1 MSPKMGDGMEMDM
14 KSSINF
20 KDARQI
26 LLKLVEPVKTE
37 RVELASSAGRVLAE
51 AITAAENVPPF
62 DRSPYDGYAF
72 RAVDSVNASRENPV
86 TLKILEE
93 VPAGAVP
100 IKECVAGTAT
110 KILTGAPI
118 PKGAD
123 AVIMYERTEFTAE
136 TVTIFAPAK
145 SGDNIV
151 YAGEDV
157 KRGAVLAEA
166 GGIIDTGTMGTLAS
180 QGMEKPLVYKIP
192 KIGIISTG
200 NEVIEV
206 GNPLA
211 PGKIYNSNR
220 YTLTAAVKEIG
231 CEPVYLGIA
240 GDTSEGIAKLLEKG
254 LAECDVILTTG
265 GVSVGDYDMTPAAM
279 ELAGVEILFRGVDL
293 KPGMAC
299 AYGIKDGKLVCGLS
313 GNPASSLIN
322 YYAVALPALRKLTG
336 LANVIPEE
344 IEVVLNSGF
353 KKKSPGTRLLRGT
366 LDLSQGE
373 ARMILPKEQG
383 NVMLNSIIGC
393 NMMAIVPA
401 GTGPIEAGTKL
412 KGFLL

>member
-1 MSPKMGDGMEMDM
+1 M
-14 KSSINF
+14 KSSMNF
-20 KDARQI
+20 KDACQKLI
-26 LLKLVEPVKTE
+26 DLVEPVKTE
-37 RVELASSAGRVLAE
+37 KIALAESAGRILAE
-51 AITAAENVPPF
+51 AVVAGEDVPPF

-72 RAVDSVNASRENPV
+72 RAVDTSTASKETPI
-86 TLKILEE
+86 TLQILEE

-100 IKECVAGTAT
+100 TKECVAGTAT

-123 AVIMYERTEFTAE
+123 AVIMYERTEFTSQ
-136 TVTIFAPAK
+136 TVTIFGPVK
-145 SGDNIV
+145 EGDNIV

-157 KRGAVLAEA
+157 KCGAVLATA
-166 GGIIDTGTMGTLAS
+166 GGKIDAGTMGTLAS
-180 QGMEKPLVYKIP
+180 QGIGKPVVYQIP

-200 NEVIEV
+200 NEVVDVESE
-206 GNPLA
+206 LT

-231 CEPVYLGIA
+231 CEPVFLGIA
-240 GDTSEGIAKLLEKG
+240 GDTTEGIANLLLEG
-254 LAECDVILTTG
+254 LKTCDAILTTG
-265 GVSVGDYDMTPAAM
+265 GVSVGDYDLTPAAM

-299 AYGIKDGKLVCGLS
+299 AYGSKDGKLICGLS

-322 YYAVALPALRKLTG
+322 YYAVAMPALKKLTG
-336 LANVIPEE
+336 AKNYVPEE
-344 IEVVLNSGF
+344 IDVILNNGF

-366 LDLSQGE
+366 LDLSCGE
-373 ARMILPKEQG
+373 VRMSLPKEQG
-383 NVMLNSIIGC
+383 NVMLNSMIGC
-393 NMMAIVPA
+393 NVMAIVPA
-401 GTGPIEAGTKL
+401 GSGPIEAGTKL

>member
-1 MSPKMGDGMEMDM
+1 M
-14 KSSINF
+14 KSSIDF
-20 KDARQI
+20 KMARQT
-26 LLKLVEPVKTE
+26 LLDLVEPVKTE
-37 RVELASSAGRVLAE
+37 HIELSACTGRVLAE

-72 RAVDSVNASRENPV
+72 RAADSVNASKETPV

-100 IKECVAGTAT
+100 TKECVAGTAT

-118 PKGAD
+118 PEGAD
-123 AVIMYERTEFTAE
+123 AVIMYERTEFTCE
-136 TVTIFAPAK
+136 TVTIFAPVK

-157 KRGAVLAEA
+157 KCGAILTEA
-166 GGIIDTGTMGTLAS
+166 GGIINAGTIGTLAS
-180 QGMEKPLVYKIP
+180 QGIEKPLVYKVP

-206 GNPLA
+206 GSELI

-220 YTLTAAVKEIG
+220 YTLTAAVREAG

-240 GDTSEGIAKLLEKG
+240 GDDSEGIAKLLIQG
-254 LAECDVILTTG
+254 LTECDAILTTG

-299 AYGIKDGKLVCGLS
+299 AYGIKDGRLVCGLS
-313 GNPASSLIN
+313 GNPASALIN
-322 YYAVALPALRKLTG
+322 YYAVAQPAFKKLTG
-336 LANVIPEE
+336 LANPIPEE
-344 IEVVLNSGF
+344 IEVALNNGF
-353 KKKSPGTRLLRGT
+353 NKKSPGTRLLRGT

-373 ARMILPKEQG
+373 ARMSLPKEQG

-401 GTGPIEAGTKL
+401 GSGSVEAGTKL

>member
-1 MSPKMGDGMEMDM
+1 M
-14 KSSINF
+14 KQSLDF
-20 KDARQI
+20 KTARQI
-26 LLKLVEPVKTE
+26 LLDRIEPITTEPVA
-37 RVELASSAGRVLAE
+37 LAQSAGRVLAE
-51 AITAAENVPPF
+51 SIIATEDVPPF

-72 RAVDSVNASRENPV
+72 RAADSVNASKETPV
-86 TLKILEE
+86 TLEILEE

-100 IKECVAGTAT
+100 TKACVAGTAT

-118 PKGAD
+118 PVGAD
-123 AVIMYERTEFTAE
+123 TVIMYERTEFTE
-136 TVTIFAPAK
+136 KTVTIFAPAK

-151 YAGEDV
+151 CAGEDV
-157 KRGAVLAEA
+157 KCGAVLTEA
-166 GGIIDTGTMGTLAS
+166 GGIIDPGTMGTLAS
-180 QGMEKPLVYKIP
+180 QGMDKPMVYKIP

-200 NEVIEV
+200 NEVVEV
-206 GNPLA
+206 GEALM

-220 YTLTAAVKEIG
+220 YTLTAAVKELG

-240 GDTSEGIAKLLEKG
+240 GDTSEGIAKLLMEG
-254 LAECDVILTTG
+254 LETCDAILTTG

-279 ELAGVEILFRGVDL
+279 ELAGIEILFRGVDL

-299 AYGIKDGKLVCGLS
+299 AYGSKNGKLICGLS

-322 YYAVALPALRKLTG
+322 FYAVATPALKKLTG
-336 LANVIPEE
+336 VNDFIPEE
-344 IEVVLNSGF
+344 IDVILNNGF

-373 ARMILPKEQG
+373 VRMNLPKEQG

-393 NMMAIVPA
+393 NVMAIVPA
-401 GTGPIEAGTKL
+401 GSGPVEAGTKL